1 MKKIGLMAVFVVVL
15 GGCANDY
22 AEYSEGQRVSV
33 ANPAAVYCVQ
43 QDGELDSVTENNQR
57 TTYCVFDD
65 GERIEQWEYYR
76 NNNEQESEA
85 KSE

>member
-1 MKKIGLMAVFVVVL
+1 MKQIGVRAVFGVGL

-43 QDGELDSVTENNQR
+43 QNGELDTVTENDQR
-57 TTYCVFDD
+57 TTYCVFED

-76 NNNEQESEA
+76 NHHEQDSETQ
-85 KSE
+85 S